1 MGNTP
6 DTRFE
11 ESCPRHEGAAVS
23 ALELRA
29 WFLREV
35 LPLEAALT
43 RFLRRN
49 WRNESEVDDL
59 LQEVYVR
66 VFEGAQKQIPDSA
79 KPFVFTTAHNLL
91 VDRVRHSKIVPIEA
105 VAELDTLNVEADE
118 PAPDRSVIARD
129 ELRRLQLALDRL
141 PPRARQAIMLK
152 QVEGL
157 PRREVAARMKITE
170 RTVQWHLSEGLQTLA
185 VILYGDSDLQGR
197 P

>member
-1 MGNTP
+1 MGDAP
-6 DTRFE
+6 DTRRE
-11 ESCPRHEGAAVS
+11 ESCPRREGGVVS
-23 ALELRA
+23 APDLRA

-49 WRNESEVDDL
+49 WRNESEIDDL

-66 VFEGAQKQIPDSA
+66 VFEAARKEIPEQT

-91 VDRVRHSKIVPIEA
+91 IDRVRHSKVVPIEA
-105 VAELDTLNVEADE
+105 VAEIDAFDAAADE
-118 PAPDRSVIARD
+118 PGPDRAAIARD
-129 ELRRLQLALDRL
+129 ELRRLQLALDSL
-141 PPRARQAIMLK
+141 PPRAREAIMLK

-157 PRREVAARMKITE
+157 SRSEVANRMKITE

-185 VILYGDSDLQGR
+185 AILYGDPSIGGR
-197 P
+197 R

>member
-1 MGNTP
+1 MGDAP
-6 DTRFE
+6 DTRRE
-11 ESCPRHEGAAVS
+11 EQGSRREGAVVS
-23 ALELRA
+23 VPDLRA

-49 WRNESEVDDL
+49 WRNENEVDDL

-66 VFEGAQKQIPDSA
+66 VFEAARKQIPDAA

-91 VDRVRHSKIVPIEA
+91 IDRVRHNKVVPIEA

-118 PAPDRSVIARD
+118 PGPDRNVIARD

-141 PPRARQAIMLK
+141 PPRAREAIVLK

-157 PRREVAARMKITE
+157 ARREVAARMKITE
-170 RTVQWHLSEGLQTLA
+170 RTVQWHLSEGLQALA
-185 VILYGDSDLQGR
+185 AILYGDADSRGNK
-197 P
+197 

>member
-1 MGNTP
+1 MGDAP
-6 DTRFE
+6 DTRRDD
-11 ESCPRHEGAAVS
+11 SCPRREGGVS
-23 ALELRA
+23 AQDLRA

-66 VFEGAQKQIPDSA
+66 IFEGAKKELPEQT

-91 VDRVRHSKIVPIEA
+91 VDRVRHAKVVPIEA
-105 VAELDTLNVEADE
+105 VAELDAIDVAADE
-118 PAPDRSVIARD
+118 PGPDRSAIARD

-141 PPRARQAIMLK
+141 PPRAREAIVLK

-157 PRREVAARMKITE
+157 SRREVASRMQITE
-170 RTVQWHLSEGLQTLA
+170 RTVQWHLSEGLQALA
-185 VILYGDSDLQGR
+185 SILYGDPTLGER
-197 P
+197 K

>member
-1 MGNTP
+1 MGDAP
-6 DTRFE
+6 DTRRE
-11 ESCPRHEGAAVS
+11 GSAPRLEGGAVS
-23 ALELRA
+23 VRDLRA

-66 VFEGAQKQIPDSA
+66 VFEGAQKQIPESA
-79 KPFVFTTAHNLL
+79 KPFVFATAHNLL
-91 VDRVRHSKIVPIEA
+91 VDRVRHSKVVPIEA
-105 VAELDTLNVEADE
+105 VAELDALDVVADE
-118 PAPDRSVIARD
+118 PGPDRNAIARD

-141 PPRARQAIMLK
+141 PPRAREAIVLK

-185 VILYGDSDLQGR
+185 AILYGDPTLGER
-197 P
+197 K

>member
-1 MGNTP
+1 M
-6 DTRFE
+6 
-11 ESCPRHEGAAVS
+11 S
-23 ALELRA
+23 APELRA

-157 PRREVAARMKITE
+157 PRREVAARMNITE
-170 RTVQWHLSEGLQTLA
+170 RTVQWHLSEGLQALA
-185 VILYGDSDLQGR
+185 TILYGDADLRDR